1 MKPFL
6 ISGLRLY
13 ASPVL
18 VVLSVALVLG
28 GCNHESQIPS
38 QPPKAVRLATVAASR
53 MSAETLR
60 YSASILPYA
69 QVDLMFRSSGYVTNI
84 SQVRGADGRTRDIGT
99 GDYVEQGLTLA
110 HIRREDLQN
119 QVAQTQA
126 QVDQAA
132 AQHNKADQDFQRAK
146 ALYSTQSLTKPD
158 FDHSEEAFTA
168 TQAAMDNAKAALL
181 QAQLFLGDADLKAA
195 FSGYIL
201 SRNIDLG
208 SLVSPASSAFTIA
221 DIERVKA
228 TFGAPDY
235 VLRQIRLGQE
245 LTIQTENDAATL
257 KGRITSI
264 SPSADTR
271 NRIFAIEVT
280 VNNRDHHLKPGM
292 IASVALGEVPHSSIS
307 VPLSAIVPFPSE
319 PEHFAVMVAQDRRGT
334 LIATLRKIQLGAT
347 QDNSV
352 AVEGVQ
358 PGERVVSV
366 GAQLLRDGDSIQVI
380 P

>member
-6 ISGLRLY
+6 ISGLGSDGS
-13 ASPVL
+13 AVL
-18 VVLSVALVLG
+18 VVLSFALVLG
-28 GCNHESQIPS
+28 GCSHESQIPS
-38 QPPKAVRLATVAASR
+38 QPPKAVRLATVAAPR

-69 QVDLMFRSSGYVTNI
+69 QVDLMFRSSGYVTNV

-119 QVAQTQA
+119 QVAQAQA
-126 QVDQAA
+126 QLDQAT
-132 AQHNKADQDFQRAK
+132 AQHNKADQDLQRAK
-146 ALYSTQSLTKPD
+146 ALYSTQSLTRPD
-158 FDHSEEAFTA
+158 YDQAEEAFSA

-181 QAQLFLGDADLKAA
+181 QAQLMLGDADLRTP

-235 VLRQIRLGQE
+235 VLSQIRLGQE
-245 LTIQTENDAATL
+245 LSIQTENAATPL

-280 VNNRDHHLKPGM
+280 VNNRDRHLKPGM
-292 IASVALGEVPHSSIS
+292 IATVRLGEVPHSSIS
-307 VPLSAIVPFPSE
+307 VALSAIVPFPSE
-319 PEHFAVMVAQDRRGT
+319 PEHFAVMVAQERAGT
-334 LIATLRKIQLGAT
+334 LIATLRKVQLGT
-347 QDNSV
+347 THDNSV

-366 GAQLLRDGDSIQVI
+366 GAQLLKDGDPIQAI